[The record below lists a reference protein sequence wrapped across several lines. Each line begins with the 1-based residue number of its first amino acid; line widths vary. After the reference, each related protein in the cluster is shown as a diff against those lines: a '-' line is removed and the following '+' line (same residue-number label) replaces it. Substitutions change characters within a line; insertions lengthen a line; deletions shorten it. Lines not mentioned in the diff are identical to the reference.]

1 MGVAAGSVVT
11 VVASLLVQATT
22 PVGADP
28 LGSARAQAAQ
38 ISAQLRADGARLD
51 ALLQQYENA
60 QQQLATVTTQISQIR
75 SSIAQDQ
82 AQVVADQSALRQEA
96 LANYETGATTSGLT
110 VIGGGGEKAAAAD
123 EYQNLAAGTMTTAVD
138 TLRQAESHLSQQ
150 EAQLQSSLAQAQAAL
165 AQATAARNAALATT
179 ASEQGTLRSVNG
191 QIAQLVAAQRAAA
204 RPVAGLN
211 AGIGNPP
218 PNGAAGRAVQAA
230 ESQIGVPYQ
239 WGAESPG
246 VGFDCSGLTQWS
258 WGQAGVSIP
267 RTSEGQYGAV
277 AHVPMSSVE
286 PGDLIFW
293 GSGGNATHVGIYV
306 GNGDVV
312 HAPSTGG
319 RVEVV
324 PIWSSGLM
332 GAGRP

>member
-1 MGVAAGSVVT
+1 MGVVAGSVVT
-11 VVASLLVQATT
+11 LVASLLLQATT

-38 ISAQLRADGARLD
+38 IASQLHADGARLD
-51 ALLQQYENA
+51 ALSQQYENA
-60 QQQLATVTTQISQIR
+60 LQQLAAVNAQIAQVR
-75 SSIAQDQ
+75 GAIAQDQ
-82 AQVVADQSALRQEA
+82 AQVAADESGLRQEA
-96 LANYETGATTSGLT
+96 LSNYETGATVSGLT

-123 EYQNLAAGTMTTAVD
+123 EYQSLAAGDMSTAVD
-138 TLRQAESHLSQQ
+138 TLRQAESHLGQQ
-150 EAQLQSSLAQAQAAL
+150 QAQLQASLAQAQAAL
-165 AQATAARNAALATT
+165 AQAAAARNAALATS
-179 ASEQGTLRSVNG
+179 ASEQSTLRSVNG
-191 QIAQLVAAQRAAA
+191 QIAQLVAAQQAP
-204 RPVAGLN
+204 RPLPGIG

-267 RTSEGQYGAV
+267 RTAQGQYNAV

-293 GSGGNATHVGIYV
+293 ASGGSITHVGIYV

-319 RVEVV
+319 RVRIEA
-324 PIWSSGLM
+324 IWPSGLV

>member
-1 MGVAAGSVVT
+1 

-38 ISAQLRADGARLD
+38 ISAQLHADGARLD

-60 QQQLATVTTQISQIR
+60 QQQLAAVTAQISQIR
-75 SSIAQDQ
+75 TSIAQDQ
-82 AQVVADQSALRQEA
+82 SQVATDQSALRQEA
-96 LANYETGATTSGLT
+96 LNNYETGVTVSGLT
-110 VIGGGGEKAAAAD
+110 IVGGGGEKAAAAD

-138 TLRQAESHLSQQ
+138 TLRQAESHLSAQ
-150 EAQLQSSLAQAQAAL
+150 EVQLQASLAQAQAAL

-179 ASEQGTLRSVNG
+179 ASEQSTLRSVNG
-191 QIAQLVAAQRAAA
+191 QIAQLVAAQQVP
-204 RPVAGLN
+204 RPIPGIG

-324 PIWSSGLM
+324 PIWSGGLM

>member
-1 MGVAAGSVVT
+1 M
-11 VVASLLVQATT
+11 VASLLFQATT

-38 ISAQLRADGARLD
+38 ISAQLHADGARLD

-60 QQQLATVTTQISQIR
+60 QQQLAAITSQISQIR
-75 SSIAQDQ
+75 SAISQDQ
-82 AQVVADQSALRQEA
+82 AQVTADEAGLRQEA
-96 LANYETGATTSGLT
+96 LNNYETGATVSGLT
-110 VIGGGGEKAAAAD
+110 IIGGGGEKAAAAD
-123 EYQNLAAGTMTTAVD
+123 EYQSLAAGTMTTAID

-150 EAQLQSSLAQAQAAL
+150 QAQLQASLAAAQAAL

-191 QIAQLVAAQRAAA
+191 QIAQLVAAQQAP
-204 RPVAGLN
+204 RPLPGIGAGF
-211 AGIGNPP
+211 GNPP

-267 RTSEGQYGAV
+267 RTAEGQYEAV
-277 AHVPMSSVE
+277 ARVPLSAVE

-293 GSGGNATHVGIYV
+293 GSGGSATHVGIYV
-306 GNGDVV
+306 GSGDVV
-312 HAPSTGG
+312 HAPSSGG
-319 RVEVV
+319 RVRVEA
-324 PIWSSGLM
+324 IWSSGLM